1 MMATRLR
8 INLSSGSLA
17 KSMTLISNSLVLAT
31 NSYLLGRSL
40 IDHFR
45 DRKREHVLENL
56 DVISQTL
63 GSIGSLSRVISNVL
77 DEKNANDQ

>member
-1 MMATRLR
+1 MMATKLR
-8 INLSSGSLA
+8 INLNSGSLA

-31 NSYLLGRSL
+31 NSYLLGRSVV
-40 IDHFR
+40 DHFR
-45 DRKREHVLENL
+45 DRKRERVLENL

-77 DEKNANDQ
+77 DENANNQ

>member
-17 KSMTLISNSLVLAT
+17 KSMTLISNFLVLAT
-31 NSYLLGRSL
+31 NSYLLGRSVL
-40 IDHFR
+40 DHFR
-45 DRKREHVLENL
+45 DRKRERVLENL

-63 GSIGSLSRVISNVL
+63 GSIGSLSKVITNVL
-77 DEKNANDQ
+77 DENANDQ

>member
-1 MMATRLR
+1 MATRLR

-31 NSYLLGRSL
+31 NSYLLGRSVV
-40 IDHFR
+40 DHFR
-45 DRKREHVLENL
+45 DRKRERILENL

-63 GSIGSLSRVISNVL
+63 GSIGSLSRVITNVL
-77 DEKNANDQ
+77 DERANDQ

>member
-1 MMATRLR
+1 MMATKLR

-31 NSYLLGRSL
+31 NSYLLGRSV
-40 IDHFR
+40 IDYFR
-45 DRKREHVLENL
+45 DRKRERVLENL

-77 DEKNANDQ
+77 DENANDQ

>member
-1 MMATRLR
+1 MMATKLR
-8 INLSSGSLA
+8 INLNSGSLA

-31 NSYLLGRSL
+31 NSYLLGRSVV
-40 IDHFR
+40 DHFR
-45 DRKREHVLENL
+45 DRKRERVLENL

-77 DEKNANDQ
+77 DENANHQ

>member
-8 INLSSGSLA
+8 INLNSGSLA

-31 NSYLLGRSL
+31 NSSLLGRSVV
-40 IDHFR
+40 DHFR
-45 DRKREHVLENL
+45 DRKRERVLENL

-63 GSIGSLSRVISNVL
+63 GSIGSLSRVITNVL
-77 DEKNANDQ
+77 DERANDQ

>member
-1 MMATRLR
+1 MMATKLR

-17 KSMTLISNSLVLAT
+17 KSMTLLSNSLVLAT
-31 NSYLLGRSL
+31 NSYLLGRSV
-40 IDHFR
+40 IDYFR
-45 DRKREHVLENL
+45 DRKRERILENL

-77 DEKNANDQ
+77 DERANDQ

>member
-8 INLSSGSLA
+8 INLNSGSLA

-31 NSYLLGRSL
+31 NSYLLGRSVV
-40 IDHFR
+40 DHFR
-45 DRKREHVLENL
+45 DRKRERILENL

-63 GSIGSLSRVISNVL
+63 GSIGSLSRVITNVL
-77 DEKNANDQ
+77 DERANDQ

>member
-31 NSYLLGRSL
+31 NSYLLGRSVV
-40 IDHFR
+40 DHFR
-45 DRKREHVLENL
+45 DRKRERVLENL

-63 GSIGSLSRVISNVL
+63 GSIGSLSRVITNVL
-77 DEKNANDQ
+77 DENANDQ

>member
-1 MMATRLR
+1 MMATKLR

-77 DEKNANDQ
+77 DENANDQ

>member
-1 MMATRLR
+1 
-8 INLSSGSLA
+8 
-17 KSMTLISNSLVLAT
+17 MTLISNSLVLAT

-45 DRKREHVLENL
+45 DRKRERVLENL

-77 DEKNANDQ
+77 DENANNQ

>member
-1 MMATRLR
+1 MMATKLR

-31 NSYLLGRSL
+31 NSYLLGRSVV
-40 IDHFR
+40 DHFR
-45 DRKREHVLENL
+45 DRKRERILENL

-63 GSIGSLSRVISNVL
+63 GSIGSLSRVITNVL
-77 DEKNANDQ
+77 DERANDQ

>member
-1 MMATRLR
+1 MMATKLR

-31 NSYLLGRSL
+31 NSYLLGRSV

-45 DRKREHVLENL
+45 DRKRERILENL
-56 DVISQTL
+56 EIISQTL
-63 GSIGSLSRVISNVL
+63 GSIGSLSKVITNVL
-77 DEKNANDQ
+77 DENAND

>member
-17 KSMTLISNSLVLAT
+17 KSMTLLSNSLVLAT
-31 NSYLLGRSL
+31 NSYLLGRSVV
-40 IDHFR
+40 DHFR
-45 DRKREHVLENL
+45 DRKRERILENL

-77 DEKNANDQ
+77 DENANDQ

>member
-1 MMATRLR
+1 MMATTLR

-31 NSYLLGRSL
+31 NSYLLGRSVV
-40 IDHFR
+40 DYFR
-45 DRKREHVLENL
+45 DRKRERILENL

-63 GSIGSLSRVISNVL
+63 GSIGSLSRVITDVL
-77 DEKNANDQ
+77 DENANDQ

>member
-1 MMATRLR
+1 MATKLR

-17 KSMTLISNSLVLAT
+17 KSMTLISNFLVLAT
-31 NSYLLGRSL
+31 NSYLLGRSV

-45 DRKREHVLENL
+45 DRKRERVLENL

-77 DEKNANDQ
+77 DENANDQ

>member
-1 MMATRLR
+1 MMATKLR

-31 NSYLLGRSL
+31 NSYLLGRSVV
-40 IDHFR
+40 DHFR
-45 DRKREHVLENL
+45 DRKRERVLENL

-77 DEKNANDQ
+77 DENANHQ

>member
-31 NSYLLGRSL
+31 NSYLLGRSV

-45 DRKREHVLENL
+45 DRKRERILENL

-77 DEKNANDQ
+77 DENANDQ

>member
-1 MMATRLR
+1 MMATKLR

-31 NSYLLGRSL
+31 NSYLLGRSVV
-40 IDHFR
+40 DHFR
-45 DRKREHVLENL
+45 DRKRERILENL

-77 DEKNANDQ
+77 DERANDQ